1 MLKNYILVNLE
12 NGLKGTMEIH
22 IDGNMIL
29 RDIDNYTVNNLDD
42 LGEYKDKVL
51 DAIDTVRVIR
61 NYQIKNG
68 IEVFDKHCV
77 VIGDRKDQ

>member
-77 VIGDRKDQ
+77 VIGDRKQ